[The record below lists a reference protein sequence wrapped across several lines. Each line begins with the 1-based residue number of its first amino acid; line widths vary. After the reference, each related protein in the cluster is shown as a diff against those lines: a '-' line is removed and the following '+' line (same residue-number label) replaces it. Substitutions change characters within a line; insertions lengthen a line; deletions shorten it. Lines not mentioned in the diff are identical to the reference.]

1 MPIAADTQKSL
12 QLRFG
17 GYSSAGIKA
26 ENQDAF
32 VAHFPPGNAGYL
44 KGGVA
49 CMADGVS
56 CSDSAQLASQTSV
69 TTFVEDYFSTPDAW
83 PVKTAAARVLSSL
96 NSWLYQ
102 HGQSGSARHNGLVTT
117 FSAVIFKSTTAHIL
131 HVGDS
136 RLYRYRSHSLGADFE
151 QLSRD
156 HCHQQGGDKAFLTR
170 ALGMDSHLEVD
181 YQQEDLQVGD
191 VFLLSTDGV
200 HDALANA
207 TLKSFLARACELPHE
222 DSQQSSQLE
231 ALCGEMGAA
240 ALAGGSED
248 NISALIIRVVSLP
261 DEDIDEV
268 HRKLT
273 QLTIPPALSVGMKI
287 DAYEIQRVLH
297 SGTRSH
303 VYLAKNIEDQ
313 TLCVLKAPSENYQDD
328 VEFLEAFVREQ
339 WVGRRINH
347 PGVMKIIN
355 KPNSR
360 FMYHACEYLEGKT
373 LRQWIY
379 DNPQPSFEKVR
390 HITAEIVSA
399 LRAFQRLSMV
409 HRDLKPENI
418 ILSPEGGVKIIDFG
432 TVQVSGLDEIASPVS
447 ESGPV
452 GAVDY
457 IAPEYLLG
465 EKGQHRSDIFSLGV
479 IVYEMLT
486 GVLPYQ
492 SPRVQRASV
501 RSYDIW
507 QYQSALTQRNDIP
520 SWIDLALQKAT
531 APSPTHRY
539 SALSEF
545 LQDLKTPNH
554 GMLSQLESAPLL
566 ERDPVSFWK
575 LISALLFVC
584 LLIQFYFMNSGL

>member
-1 MPIAADTQKSL
+1 MSLAADTQKSL

-17 GYSSAGIKA
+17 GYSSAGIKP

-32 VAHFPPGNAGYL
+32 VAHFPPGSAGYL

-117 FSAVIFKSTTAHIL
+117 FSAVVFKSTTAHIL

-136 RLYRYRSHSLGADFE
+136 RLYRYRRHSSGADLE

-156 HCHQQGGDKAFLTR
+156 HSHQQGGEKSFLTR

-181 YQQEDLQVGD
+181 YQQEDLQKGD
-191 VFLLSTDGV
+191 VFLLSTDGI
-200 HDALANA
+200 HDVLPSA
-207 TLKSFLARACELPHE
+207 TLKAFLARACDLP
-222 DSQQSSQLE
+222 DDKSQQSAQLE
-231 ALCGEMGAA
+231 ILSREMGEA
-240 ALAGGSED
+240 ALDRGSKD
-248 NISALIIRVVSLP
+248 NISGLLIRVVGLP
-261 DEDIDEV
+261 DDDIDEV

-273 QLTIPPALSVGMKI
+273 QLTIPPALEVGMKI

-303 VYLAKNIEDQ
+303 VYLAKDLNDQ
-313 TLCVLKAPSENYQDD
+313 SLCVLKAPSENYQEDP
-328 VEFLEAFVREQ
+328 EFLEAFVREQ

-355 KPNSR
+355 HPSSR
-360 FMYHACEYLEGKT
+360 FMYHACEYIEGKT

-379 DNPQPSFEKVR
+379 DNPHPSFERVR
-390 HITAEIVSA
+390 DIANELVSA

-418 ILSPEGGVKIIDFG
+418 IISTEGGVKIIDFG
-432 TVQVSGLDEIASPVS
+432 TVQVSGLDEIASPIS
-447 ESGPV
+447 ESCPV

-465 EKGQHRSDIFSLGV
+465 EKGQHRSDIFSIGV

-486 GVLPYQ
+486 GALPYQ

-507 QYQSALTQRNDIP
+507 QYQSAQSQRSDIP
-520 SWIDLALQKAT
+520 AWIDLALQKAT
-531 APSPTHRY
+531 APLPGQRY
-539 SALSEF
+539 GALSEF

-575 LISALLFVC
+575 LISGLLFICV
-584 LLIQFYFMNSGL
+584 LAQFYFMNSKL